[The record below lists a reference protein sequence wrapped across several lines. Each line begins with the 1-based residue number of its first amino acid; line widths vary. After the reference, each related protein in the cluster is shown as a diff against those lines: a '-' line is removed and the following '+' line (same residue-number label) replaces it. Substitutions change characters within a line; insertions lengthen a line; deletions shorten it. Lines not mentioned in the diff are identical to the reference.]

1 MCLEAF
7 MVAGKLEFLFFLLSL
22 EYTVFCTDQAL
33 AQSYVVVY
41 IQCPPFLHL
50 LSPRNASNMHL
61 QRRSCLR
68 DHSFVSQTDL
78 F

>member
-41 IQCPPFLHL
+41 IQCSPFPSPFVTSKCKQHAPPETLML
-50 LSPRNASNMHL
+50 A
-61 QRRSCLR
+61 
-68 DHSFVSQTDL
+68 
-78 F
+78 